1 MACLL
6 VLDGPLKG
14 QRVSLDQPVT
24 RVGRKEGND
33 WVLQDGSVSGTH
45 CEIEKTDAGFMI
57 RDLGSTNGTKV
68 NSELIKEKNIF
79 RNDILLIGEVP
90 VMIEGD
96 DISQTETPE
105 PYSIPR
111 TTIVIQQKRNVEPPP
126 KEFGRKSNGNKVWIA
141 VFALLLLV
149 IIGFLAKWITTS
161 FFTAAA

>member
-14 QRVSLDQPVT
+14 QRVALDQVVT
-24 RVGRKEGND
+24 RIGRREGCD
-33 WVLQDGSVSGTH
+33 WILQDASVSGTH
-45 CEIEKTDAGFMI
+45 CEIEKSDTAFMI

-68 NSELIKEKNIF
+68 NNEPVKEKLIF

-96 DISQTETPE
+96 DVPQTEKPE

-111 TTIVIQQKRNVEPPP
+111 TTIVIQQKRNVEPP
-126 KEFGRKSNGNKVWIA
+126 KEFGKKSNANKIWIA
-141 VFALLLLV
+141 VIVLLLLV
-149 IIGFLAKWITTS
+149 IVGLLVM
-161 FFTAAA
+161 FFKGSAPSR